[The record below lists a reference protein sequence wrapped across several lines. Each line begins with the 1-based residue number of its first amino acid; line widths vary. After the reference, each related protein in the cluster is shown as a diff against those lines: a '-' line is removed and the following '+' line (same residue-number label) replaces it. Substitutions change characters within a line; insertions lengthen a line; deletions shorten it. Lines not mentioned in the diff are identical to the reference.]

1 MRRLDRRA
9 LFASGAAAA
18 LLAATGLSP
27 DSQPKPGG
35 TLRLAVPRDGS
46 LDRVARGAMF
56 ETLTE
61 IGPDG
66 VMRPALAT
74 EWNSSADARRWRFG
88 LRAARFADGKA
99 MTAADVVASLEAQ
112 DVPWLEAVSA
122 ASGAVEITLQRANPG
137 LPYLLA
143 ERDLVIAK
151 AVDLG
156 AEGTGPYKM
165 LRMNP
170 DRGFLAHRIKG
181 HALEGHAGWVDT
193 LEVTVIPD
201 ASVRSEALRDG
212 FVDVAVLPQ
221 AEGLIGRGSFVYHPS
236 EQDMMLAV
244 RSGVGMPA
252 RIGTRLPLDD
262 GRIAQR
268 WWMT

>member
-46 LDRVARGAMF
+46 LERVARGAMF

-66 VMRPALAT
+66 VMRPALAISWT
-74 EWNSSADARRWRFG
+74 SSKDARRWQFD
-88 LRAARFADGKA
+88 LRDAQFADGQE
-99 MTAADVVASLEAQ
+99 MMVADVIASLETQ
-112 DVPWLEAVSA
+112 GVPELDSIRA
-122 ASGAVEITLQRANPG
+122 ADGAVEIALRSANPG

-143 ERDLVIAK
+143 ERDLIIAK
-151 AVDLG
+151 G
-156 AEGTGPYKM
+156 GNFRAEGTGPYKV

-181 HALEGHAGWVDT
+181 HALEGQSGWVDT

-236 EQDMMLAV
+236 EQDMVLAA
-244 RSGVGMPA
+244 RTGVGVPV

-268 WWMT
+268 WWMA